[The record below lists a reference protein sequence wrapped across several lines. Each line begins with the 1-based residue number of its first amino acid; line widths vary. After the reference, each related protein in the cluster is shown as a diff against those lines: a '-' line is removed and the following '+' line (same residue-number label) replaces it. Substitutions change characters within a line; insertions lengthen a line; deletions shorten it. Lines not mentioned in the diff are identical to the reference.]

1 MVARTLGLMAA
12 AEEHLQQPSP
22 KRTRSEQP
30 VSHGCLSGRQ
40 WVDVQRAARI
50 ASATNVQLTVHG
62 IVVDGS
68 AARQQQRT
76 QQLKP
81 QNQGTVPSAS
91 QLAAPAKSTSSTI
104 VVDAAPP
111 RSPNARHRRSQ
122 RRLQDYQQAKTALA
136 QQPPSQQPPQLPKTQ
151 PPEPPPHQHP
161 RAAHACLE
169 GVINLNSSKQ
179 SSAPPM
185 PTPPPMPSPPPPMPS
200 PPPPMSP
207 PSCWNGKSS
216 EMELVTANTTQA
228 IHVPQHQHILKFHRR
243 EQGYNC
249 DVCHRSFSAG
259 DHSYYCSNCDF
270 DACISCSSKY
280 FTQPNP
286 PRSPLRPP
294 LSPLSP
300 SQLSLTPQPTPL
312 QPTALA
318 TRSIPKP
325 PTPATEDLHDKI
337 ASRIDEARK
346 IRAGEQQA
354 QYAHNRAIE
363 DLASKL
369 FEEWRRST
377 IHTWPDGSSPQ
388 YYEGH
393 RSRIRRE
400 AFTIVLNQRLNQRR
414 QQDHAVTAVSR

>member
-68 AARQQQRT
+68 AARQQQLT
-76 QQLKP
+76 QQLQP
-81 QNQGTVPSAS
+81 QNQGTVTVPSAS
-91 QLAAPAKSTSSTI
+91 QLAAPATSTSSTI
-104 VVDAAPP
+104 VADAAPP

-136 QQPPSQQPPQLPKTQ
+136 QQPPSQQPPQLPKTP
-151 PPEPPPHQHP
+151 PPEPHS

-216 EMELVTANTTQA
+216 EMELVTANTTQV
-228 IHVPQHQHILKFHRR
+228 IQVPQHQHILKFHRR

-270 DACISCSSKY
+270 DACVSCSSMY

-300 SQLSLTPQPTPL
+300 SQPSLTPQPTPL

-346 IRAGEQQA
+346 IRAEEQQA

-363 DLASKL
+363 DLASTL

-393 RSRIRRE
+393 RSRLRRE